1 MNYAIQKNRKEG
13 IGLGLSFV
21 LVNFLF
27 READPASMIDSFL
40 CLCLSKVVNHP
51 QDLSE
56 MDSTRSLLPEVY
68 VVDVSGENGGQDSIQ

>member
-1 MNYAIQKNRKEG
+1 MLFRKTEKKE
-13 IGLGLSFV
+13 LDSVCLSLV

-27 READPASMIDSFL
+27 QEADKASMIDSFL
-40 CLCLSKVVNHP
+40 CLCLSKVVKHP